1 MDDEKVIPLVEFQQM
16 IFDNTKL
23 QDQSKKVDELI
34 QIGDYEEA
42 FIIIKAIDKFPIN
55 KKRFYRDI
63 CAANG
68 VDEAQFELALSFLET
83 GKNYDMLYLYLKRL
97 ADKGYVKSFYPLSVC
112 YIHGYGCKI
121 DLYEARELMLKAF
134 IFRSYPDT
142 MSSHYE
148 FYSHVKELFE
158 EYADIKQARNYFYGI
173 DCGQNYQKSFT
184 YFAAAFVKNGDAYA
198 GCMLGKFYQDGIG
211 VKANCSVAL
220 ELYKRCRWGII
231 SCDYN
236 DYFEMMP
243 EYKIGMCL
251 LDGIGTPQNK
261 QFASYYLG
269 CVADYYKKPEN
280 EIPEKFVDEINSAID
295 IADAL
300 FREYGSDFEEEAEEW
315 FDIQNEYVS
324 Y

>member
-1 MDDEKVIPLVEFQQM
+1 MGAKDIPLQVFQEMVRNNAKSISNEEHVQEC
-16 IFDNTKL
+16 IARGK
-23 QDQSKKVDELI
+23 
-34 QIGDYEEA
+34 YEEA
-42 FIIIKAIDKFPIN
+42 YAIVKYSSFPVN
-55 KKRFYRDI
+55 KKKYYRDI

-68 VDEAQFELALSFLET
+68 VDEAQYDIVISFFET
-83 GKNYDMLYLYLKRL
+83 QQNYDMVYLYLSRL
-97 ADKGYVKSFYPLSVC
+97 AGKGYVKAFYYLALC
-112 YIHGYGCKI
+112 YFNGYGCETN
-121 DLYEARELMLKAF
+121 LQAARELMLKAF
-134 IFRSYPDT
+134 VFRAYSDT

-158 EYADIKQARNYFYGI
+158 EYADIEQARNYFYGI

-184 YFAAAFVKNGDAYA
+184 YFSATFVKYGDAYA

-220 ELYKRCRWGII
+220 ELYKRCRWAII

-251 LDGIGTPQNK
+251 LDGIGTPQNR
-261 QFASYYLG
+261 QIASYYLG

-280 EIPEKFVDEINSAID
+280 EIPERFVDEINSAID
-295 IADAL
+295 ISDVL

-315 FDIQNEYVS
+315 FDKKIEYLS
-324 Y
+324 N